1 MFRYVCSSNRRHAE
15 VDTEFDCQFALLA
28 IRIHIQGGSFN
39 CSAQISVLKRKTLV
53 NQRGSFVH
61 REFHGTEYLVGCL
74 SLFHFGT
81 ENWEE
86 QLKNTLYL
94 VHCFEMYL
102 KIGEASPFDLRE
114 GRGRQLGVLIDQQ
127 GGKHLTSSLQFHHY
141 NQTQKTQCQKNIKL
155 TANTLDHLQTYKQL
169 HLFCKHNS

>member
-1 MFRYVCSSNRRHAE
+1 MPALGLLIFFTSPPYNQQKFPIDYNPAPCRKQFFYWKNTEFSSNMYYVYHSHGKPFMWPSCKMFRYVCSSNRRHAE

-61 REFHGTEYLVGCL
+61 REFHGSEYLVGCL

-86 QLKNTLYL
+86 QLKKTPCTLYI
-94 VHCFEMYL
+94 VL
-102 KIGEASPFDLRE
+102 KCI
-114 GRGRQLGVLIDQQ
+114 
-127 GGKHLTSSLQFHHY
+127 
-141 NQTQKTQCQKNIKL
+141 
-155 TANTLDHLQTYKQL
+155 
-169 HLFCKHNS
+169 